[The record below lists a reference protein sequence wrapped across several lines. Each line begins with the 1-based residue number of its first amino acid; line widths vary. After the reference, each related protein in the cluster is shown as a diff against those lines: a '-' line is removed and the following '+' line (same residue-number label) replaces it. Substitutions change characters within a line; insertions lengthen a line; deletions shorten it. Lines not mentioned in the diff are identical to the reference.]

1 MIYPK
6 AIKVKPL
13 PDYKLK
19 VGFDNGEE
27 RVFDVKPYIK
37 GEWFSELLDLEVFN
51 AVKVEG
57 LSVAWPDGQDIA
69 PDCLYVNAVQA

>member
-6 AIKVKPL
+6 AIEVAPL
-13 PDYKLK
+13 ADYRLK
-19 VGFDNGEE
+19 VRFDNDEE

-37 GEWFSELLDLEVFN
+37 GEWFSELLDLNVFN
-51 AVKVEG
+51 AVRIEG

-69 PDCLYVNAVQA
+69 PDCLYVNAVSV